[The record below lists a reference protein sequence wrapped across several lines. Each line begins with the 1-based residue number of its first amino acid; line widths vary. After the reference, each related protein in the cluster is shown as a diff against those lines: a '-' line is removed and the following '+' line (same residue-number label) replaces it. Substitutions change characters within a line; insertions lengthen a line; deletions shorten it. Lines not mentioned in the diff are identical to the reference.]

1 MFPTPI
7 QNYSLKV
14 NVAYRLLL
22 ILTLLIWLLPLIAVM
37 LTSIRTFE
45 DVLAGNYWTI
55 PDETALISNYS
66 RVFEGGKMGRF
77 FLNSLIITL
86 PTVIGTLFLSSLAG
100 YSLAMHRFKL
110 NLLLFEM
117 LIAGNFVPI
126 QILMNLLSA

>member
-22 ILTLLIWLLPLIAVM
+22 ILTLLVWLLPLIAVM

-45 DVLAGNYWTI
+45 DVLTGNYWTF
-55 PDETALISNYS
+55 PEETALISNYS
-66 RVFEGGKMGRF
+66 KVFESGKMGRF

-86 PTVIGTLFLSSLAG
+86 LTFYYIDT
-100 YSLAMHRFKL
+100 
-110 NLLLFEM
+110 
-117 LIAGNFVPI
+117 IT
-126 QILMNLLSA
+126 